1 MVLQESGE
9 MYLESILVLIRQGK
23 AVRSIDIVDYMGYS
37 KPSVSRA
44 VGLLKAGQYIDVDDG
59 GYITLTA
66 AGREVAEKIYERHTV
81 LTDFLRR
88 LGVDEA
94 SAAEDACRMEHVISD
109 ATFQALKRHLASPPI
124 TAEQAA
130 LRRFLSHKSL
140 PGFAGEA
147 HSPPPAK
154 PETLLFSCCWRC
166 TAPLRRP
173 AARRTSPSAPQC
185 GRRPSP

>member
-44 VGLLKAGQYIDVDDG
+44 VGLLKAGQFIDVDNG
-59 GYITLTA
+59 GYTA

-94 SAAEDACRMEHVISD
+94 TAAEDACRMEHVISD
-109 ATFQALKRHLASPPI
+109 ATFQTLKRHLASP
-124 TAEQAA
+124 Q
-130 LRRFLSHKSL
+130 
-140 PGFAGEA
+140 
-147 HSPPPAK
+147 
-154 PETLLFSCCWRC
+154 
-166 TAPLRRP
+166 
-173 AARRTSPSAPQC
+173 
-185 GRRPSP
+185 

>member
-37 KPSVSRA
+37 KPSVSIAMKKLRENGYISMDTE
-44 VGLLKAGQYIDVDDG
+44 GL
-59 GYITLTA
+59 ITLTA
-66 AGREVAEKIYERHTV
+66 AGRVVAEKIYERHTV

-109 ATFQALKRHLASPPI
+109 ATFQALKRHLASP
-124 TAEQAA
+124 Q
-130 LRRFLSHKSL
+130 
-140 PGFAGEA
+140 
-147 HSPPPAK
+147 
-154 PETLLFSCCWRC
+154 
-166 TAPLRRP
+166 
-173 AARRTSPSAPQC
+173 
-185 GRRPSP
+185 